1 MTGRGT
7 RSTVNHAVAAI
18 VLGGCAALQTPA
30 LAFEPRPPQAPEAV
44 FGFGGVITA
53 EDDPPLVVDREGVGA
68 SPHVLGGGYQQFFHE
83 SARGLQFGMEVGA
96 SVRAIAGVT
105 GELWG
110 GPVIR
115 HDGLTLFETV
125 RISPSFTAALS
136 AVSNAHP
143 GRERDLEERSDGN
156 AHLLFYLGPEIGI
169 SRADRPDVEAF
180 WRLHHRS
187 GANRTLGNMRGAK
200 NANVVGLRWRY

>member
-1 MTGRGT
+1 M
-7 RSTVNHAVAAI
+7 NHAVAAI

-53 EDDPPLVVDREGVGA
+53 EDMGRSANPFTVDYERRI
-68 SPHVLGGGYQQFFHE
+68 VLGGGYQQFFHE
-83 SARGLQFGMEVGA
+83 SPRGLQFGMEVGA